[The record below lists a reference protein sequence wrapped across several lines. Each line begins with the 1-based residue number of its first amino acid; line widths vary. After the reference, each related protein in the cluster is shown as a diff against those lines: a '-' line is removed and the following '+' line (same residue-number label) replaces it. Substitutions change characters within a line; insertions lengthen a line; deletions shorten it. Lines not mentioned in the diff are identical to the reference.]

1 MTAHPDNPTAN
12 ANTISAIAAL
22 MGDPART
29 NMLFA
34 LMGGRA
40 LTAGEL
46 AFCAGI
52 SAQTASGHL
61 ARLVD
66 GCLIAMEKQGR
77 HRYFRLA
84 SPEVAE
90 AFEGLS
96 ALASA
101 GPGRRV
107 STGPRDIAMRRA
119 RTCYN
124 HMAGSLAVG
133 LTDFMVEAG
142 HLLLEDRS
150 GLITKTGIRF
160 LATIG
165 IDLEAGARS
174 KRPMCRT
181 CLDWSERRMHLGGQ
195 LGTEILKTAIERN
208 WIRPVPGTRALTITR
223 DGEQAFRTHFGVS
236 VDRL

>member
-1 MTAHPDNPTAN
+1 MTGHPDNAPAN

-29 NMLFA
+29 NMLSA
-34 LMGGRA
+34 LMGGKA

-66 GCLIAMEKQGR
+66 GGLIAMEKQGR
-77 HRYFRLA
+77 HRYFRLT
-84 SPEVAE
+84 SSEVAE

-96 ALASA
+96 FLASA
-101 GPGRRV
+101 GPQRRV
-107 STGPRDIAMRRA
+107 STGPRDLAMRRA

-150 GLITKTGIRF
+150 GVVTQTGIRF

-165 IDLEAGARS
+165 IELEDSATSR
-174 KRPMCRT
+174 RPMCRT
-181 CLDWSERRMHLGGQ
+181 CLDWSERRMHLGGR
-195 LGTEILKTAIERN
+195 LGAALLATSLEHN
-208 WIRPVPGTRALTITR
+208 WIRPVPDTRTLTVTR
-223 DGEQAFRTHFGVS
+223 EGEEAFRIHFGLS
-236 VDRL
+236 VERL